1 MPRKTILPKQIIR
14 RAYSIFFIF
23 IIGYLVLV
31 YRIID
36 IQFIDSDLYQ
46 EKIENQNTRKI
57 ELNSG
62 RGTIYDRNK
71 KPLTDTKISKII
83 VVPKNQILNDN
94 ETKDLVNKII
104 KDESGDLKTDIE
116 YKVLESV
123 VEIET
128 KSIDYN
134 LEKQLEEKG
143 VIVENKKLRYSSDG
157 LLSHTIGY
165 ISSVDKI
172 GQYGIE
178 KSMEELLNNSHE
190 EYVSVFKA
198 GQAGNEGNKNVGILK
213 GTIKTV
219 DKNDDDKHIKL
230 TIDKDIQ
237 SIVED
242 TVDKE
247 DNPSAVVISDVNTG
261 EILAISSRPTFDQYD
276 LSKYINSRDGETMN
290 RAIQVNYPIGSI
302 FKIVVLYA
310 ALENN
315 IIDKNYT
322 YECSGSIT
330 IGNNNEILNC
340 NKLDGHGPQ
349 TLKDAFSNSCNPAFL
364 DIAMKVGK
372 EKIIEAARKLHMEE
386 KVDIGLEEE
395 NFDLIPQNI
404 SIRNLAIGQ
413 GSMEFTPI
421 QVNQM
426 TQIIANNGTYKSL
439 YLYDSILDS
448 NKNIIKT
455 FKNTKSEDII
465 SPYSISKVK
474 ELMKNVSKEGT
485 GKELNDLPG
494 GCGVKTGT
502 AQSTVNNIKVNHSWI
517 TGFYPE
523 NKPKYAITVLVEGNE
538 NGNKQSLPI
547 FKEICM
553 KINNKIK

>member
-426 TQIIANNGTYKSL
+426 TQIIANNGTYKPL

-455 FKNTKSEDII
+455 FKKTKSEDII

-538 NGNKQSLPI
+538 NGNKQALPI

-553 KINNKIK
+553 KINNKIN